1 MDKFQ
6 VAELLANLH
15 NRLREIESKFNIKNN
30 REVDLDLLWLE
41 NSRLAL
47 GIDDAKVELNGKESK

>member
-6 VAELLANLH
+6 VADLLANLH
-15 NRLREIESKFNIKNN
+15 NRLQEIESKFNIKNN
-30 REVDLDLLWLE
+30 REVDLDLLWLA

-47 GIDDAKVELNGKESK
+47 GIEDAKEEVK